1 MDLDR
6 GLLCGHSP
14 VARRELTALWVD
26 HVPSPL
32 GTLTMVGAHGALRA
46 LAFPVERARMLRRL
60 RSRYPGVVFEQ
71 RRAPDS
77 YAARLRAYFRGDLQ
91 ALDDI
96 PVDCGGTAFEQQVW
110 SALRTIPPGTTLTYR
125 KLAELVRRPRAI
137 RAVGRANALNPVCLV
152 VPCHRIV
159 GSDGDLTGYAGGI
172 WRKRWLLAH
181 EGVPTT
187 HPAKQNGRSGS
198 NRSARL

>member
-32 GTLTMVGAHGALRA
+32 GTLTLVGAHGALRA

-152 VPCHRIV
+152 VPCHRSWGAMATSRDTPV
-159 GSDGDLTGYAGGI
+159 VSGASDGCWLTREFRQLIQQSKTGAP
-172 WRKRWLLAH
+172 
-181 EGVPTT
+181 V
-187 HPAKQNGRSGS
+187 
-198 NRSARL
+198 